1 MRITDCSFFSVSFL
15 DAPFPFRYYGLFQEA
30 KVTPNKSILIVEDEA
45 GPRESLRMILKP
57 FYNTLTASNGEQA
70 IRIFLPNPPKKKAS
84 G

>member
-1 MRITDCSFFSVSFL
+1 MISD
-15 DAPFPFRYYGLFQEA
+15 
-30 KVTPNKSILIVEDEA
+30 KSILIVEDEA

-70 IRIFLPNPPKKKAS
+70 IRIFQTQNVDIVTLDLNMPGMTGNRSSEGNEEDEAR